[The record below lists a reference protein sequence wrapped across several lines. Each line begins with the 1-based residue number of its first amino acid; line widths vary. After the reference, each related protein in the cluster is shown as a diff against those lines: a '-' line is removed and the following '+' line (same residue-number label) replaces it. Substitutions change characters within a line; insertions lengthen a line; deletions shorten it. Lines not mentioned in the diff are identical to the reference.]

1 MKVVCYVGFVSAVV
15 SCALSGFDLAP
26 ANGTLWS
33 GIAALL
39 WVSLLAR
46 EYTK

>member
-1 MKVVCYVGFVSAVV
+1 MKAIAYVGFVSAVLACV
-15 SCALSGFDLAP
+15 LSAFELAP
-26 ANGTLWS
+26 ASGTLWS
-33 GIAALL
+33 GIAAIL